1 MAAQA
6 LLAMAHGSV
15 ADGAVEDVGAGV
27 DVDCDAGSDDGTDV
41 TVVVAEDVA
50 GAMQSQA
57 LDRRKDRGPTW
68 LLTQA
73 AEA

>member
-6 LLAMAHGSV
+6 LLARAHGSV
-15 ADGAVEDVGAGV
+15 ADGTVEDDGVG
-27 DVDCDAGSDDGTDV
+27 
-41 TVVVAEDVA
+41 VVVGVVDAEVVP
-50 GAMQSQA
+50 GAMHEQA
-57 LDRRKDRGPTW
+57 LDSRTDKGPTW